1 MGSNGTLL
9 DFIKKNSRNLAVPT
23 IMLIIGLFFIIKPDG
38 ALDITVKVVGVL
50 FVIVGVLLGCS
61 LMAAVSTVSMVLAVA
76 LVLIGIIC
84 LAASGFVASLI
95 LKVIGLCVTVNSIMS
110 IHDAYVVKE
119 KSDNFLA
126 YIINDIITLIVGI
139 VLFFIPTT
147 VASVVVIVLG
157 VILAVL
163 GISNIITVFKVY
175 RDGGRYVDDGSDVV
189 WEE

>member
-9 DFIKKNSRNLAVPT
+9 DFIKKNSKNLAVPA

-38 ALDITVKVVGVL
+38 ALDITVKVVGIL

-110 IHDAYVVKE
+110 IHDAYVIKG
-119 KSDNFLA
+119 KRDNFLA
-126 YIINDIITLIVGI
+126 YIINDVITLIVGV

-157 VILAVL
+157 IILAVL

>member
-1 MGSNGTLL
+1 MGSNGTLT
-9 DFIKKNSRNLAVPT
+9 DFIKKNSKNLAVPA
-23 IMLIIGLFFIIKPDG
+23 IMLIIGCFFIFKPDG
-38 ALDITVKVVGVL
+38 ALDITVKVVGIL
-50 FVIVGVLLGCS
+50 FVIVGILLGCS
-61 LMAAVSTVSMVLAVA
+61 LMAAVSTASMVLAIA

-84 LAASGFVASLI
+84 LAASGFVAGLI

-110 IHDAYVVKE
+110 IHDAYVIKG

-126 YIINDIITLIVGI
+126 YIINDVITLILGV

-147 VASVVVIVLG
+147 VANVVVIVLG
-157 VILAVL
+157 IILAVL

-175 RDGGRYVDDGSDVV
+175 KDGGRYVDDGSDVV

>member
-1 MGSNGTLL
+1 M
-9 DFIKKNSRNLAVPT
+9 
-23 IMLIIGLFFIIKPDG
+23 
-38 ALDITVKVVGVL
+38 
-50 FVIVGVLLGCS
+50 
-61 LMAAVSTVSMVLAVA
+61 
-76 LVLIGIIC
+76 
-84 LAASGFVASLI
+84 
-95 LKVIGLCVTVNSIMS
+95 
-110 IHDAYVVKE
+110 
-119 KSDNFLA
+119 
-126 YIINDIITLIVGI
+126 GI